1 MNGIKTSMEAR
12 MRKVF
17 WVLGCLL
24 AASQANAE
32 PYDCRTI
39 KAESMGFKHRQFIG
53 STNWYAT

>member
-1 MNGIKTSMEAR
+1 